1 LGYTADELVI
11 NQSPEFAMLRVI
23 SALLFVLSPNLLAAE
38 AVDVYTQEQLLT
50 LIREQRHLVQVK
62 QDDCQLVQDIEAR
75 AEVLKQPLYQFL
87 WGEMFIHGTC
97 IKKDVPRGMQL
108 LKDSAAQGSTEA
120 MVQVA
125 RYYEDGKYVLKN
137 KHRSVQYLYPAAANG
152 DQTARMML
160 VRLYNEGFGSP
171 RDYEMAYHWLYNEV
185 FNDQKTK
192 DQAWQLLQK
201 LESNMPA
208 SAVARAR
215 GEHLWNY

>member
-1 LGYTADELVI
+1 
-11 NQSPEFAMLRVI
+11 MLRVM
-23 SALLFVLSPNLLAAE
+23 SALLLVVSPITLAAE
-38 AVDVYTQEQLLT
+38 AVDVYTQEQLLE
-50 LIREQRHLVQVK
+50 LIRSQKHLEQVK
-62 QDDCQLVQDIEAR
+62 KVDDCQLVQDIEAR
-75 AEVLKQPLYQFL
+75 AEVLKQPLYQYL

-97 IKKDVPRGMQL
+97 VKQDAPRGLAL
-108 LKDSAAQGSTEA
+108 LKASAGQGSTEA
-120 MVQVA
+120 MLQIA
-125 RYYEDGKYVLKN
+125 RYYEQGKYVLKN

-152 DQTARMML
+152 DQQARMML

-192 DQAWQLLQK
+192 DQAWGLLKK
-201 LESNMPA
+201 LESKMPA

>member
-1 LGYTADELVI
+1 
-11 NQSPEFAMLRVI
+11 MLRLSSVLLMI
-23 SALLFVLSPNLLAAE
+23 VSPALMATE
-38 AVDVYTQEQLLT
+38 AVDVYTQEQLLS
-50 LIREQRHLVQVK
+50 LIRSEQHLVRVK
-62 QDDCQLVQDIEAR
+62 QDDCQLVQDIEAH

-87 WGEMFIHGTC
+87 WGEMFIHGVC
-97 IKKDVPRGMQL
+97 IKKDVPRGLQL
-108 LKDSAAQGSTEA
+108 LKDAAGQGSTEA
-120 MVQVA
+120 MLQVA

-152 DQTARMML
+152 DQKARMML

-171 RDYEMAYHWLYNEV
+171 RDYEMAYHWLYNEA

-192 DQAWQLLQK
+192 DHAWRLLQK
-201 LESNMPA
+201 LESMMPA